1 MNRIATSC
9 LPPFARIAQL
19 HTKSND
25 DLSGSPHPLGS
36 RVHYTPARPASPLA
50 HSRPVVHSADR
61 YPHSPHR
68 GARSDKGTVR
78 IALDN
83 EQNYDVD
90 GNVRAGSL
98 SIQDGVARWTV
109 EDVPHGTYAVR
120 VHHDANGNGKMDT
133 SMFGIPQEAFGFSN
147 NAQGTFGP
155 PAFEEAAFTLAADSL
170 SMTIRTE

>member
-1 MNRIATSC
+1 MISPALRIRSGLMFIILLLVLL
-9 LPPFARIAQL
+9 LPSPIHAQSSTQPTGTL
-19 HTKSND
+19 T
-25 DLSGSPHPLGS
+25 
-36 RVHYTPARPASPLA
+36 VHIEGL
-50 HSRPVVHSADR
+50 D
-61 YPHSPHR
+61 
-68 GARSDKGTVR
+68 SDKGTVR